1 MNTTIALI
9 GGETFTPAFEATHR
23 QLIDLARSS
32 RATPGDRPVHAVY
45 LVTCASHDGIERTD
59 YLRDRAQQKLGAMG
73 VKVSTPPVIDHSS
86 ANDLRYARMISE
98 ADWIYFSGGHPH
110 IGMQI
115 LQESLVLEAI
125 LAASQRN
132 VLISGSSAGAMIL
145 CSHSIVITPE
155 MGAAA
160 DRMIKTGQGHADWQ
174 ISRPPIIECLGLVP
188 ASMCWP
194 HMNRLFS
201 LNWSRQ
207 LLPDGHRMI
216 GIDEQTAAVRDIS
229 GRWQVW
235 GKGKVVV
242 AKHNWQREYVSGM
255 EISF

>member
-1 MNTTIALI
+1 MNTSIALI
-9 GGETFTPAFEATHR
+9 GGETFTPDFESTHR
-23 QLIDLARSS
+23 QLIELARST
-32 RATPGDRPVHAVY
+32 RADPNDRPVQAVY

-59 YLRDRAQQKLGAMG
+59 YLRERAQQKLGAMG
-73 VKVSTPPVIDHSS
+73 VTVLAPPVIDHAS
-86 ANDLRYARMISE
+86 ANEPRYARMISQ

-115 LQESLVLEAI
+115 LQKSLVLDAMMT
-125 LAASQRN
+125 ASQRG

-145 CSHSIVITPE
+145 CSHSVVITPE

-160 DRMIKTGQGHADWQ
+160 DRMIKAGQGQGEWQ
-174 ISRPPIIECLGLVP
+174 IAHPPVIECLGLVP

-201 LNWSRQ
+201 VSWSRQ
-207 LLPDGHRMI
+207 LLPDGHHII
-216 GIDEQTAAVRDIS
+216 GIDEQTAAVKDVS

-235 GKGKVVV
+235 GKGKVLV
-242 AKHNWQREYVSGM
+242 ATHNWQREYDPGM
-255 EISF
+255 DISF

>member
-1 MNTTIALI
+1 MKTSIALI
-9 GGETFTPAFEATHR
+9 GGETFTPDFEAVHR
-23 QLIDLARSS
+23 KLIELARSS
-32 RATPGDRPVHAVY
+32 RVDPDDRPVQAVY

-59 YLRDRAQQKLGAMG
+59 YLRERAQQKLGAMG

-86 ANDLRYARMISE
+86 ANDPEYARMISE

-110 IGMQI
+110 VGMQI
-115 LQESLVLEAI
+115 LQESLVLDAI
-125 LAASQRN
+125 MTASKRG

-160 DRMIKTGQGHADWQ
+160 EQMIRAGQGHTDWQ
-174 ISRPPIIECLGLVP
+174 IPRPPILQCLGFVP

-201 LNWSRQ
+201 VNWSRQ
-207 LLPDGHRMI
+207 LLPDGHRII
-216 GIDEQTAAVRDIS
+216 GIDEQTAAVRDFS

-235 GKGKVVV
+235 GKGKVLV
-242 AKHNWQREYVSGM
+242 AAQSWLREYGPGM